1 MVRLVE
7 DAGARKLISGSSVS
21 ACHNAA
27 FTMTHLVWMGLCFVA
42 AFQPLQAHSHTS
54 NPFNSPP
61 SSYRIQWNSDA
72 SRSGQPGTD
81 RAIRDGAAKSCEP
94 QLQFNDSVRLV
105 PFLERLA
112 PIRHVC
118 VPVYFF
124 EWWANAYSTPTIATE
139 TGDGKRLCYSAGRSV
154 RRGA

>member
-81 RAIRDGAAKSCEP
+81 RAIRDGAALEKSPECDSKLSR
-94 QLQFNDSVRLV
+94 QRNDHDAPDASDVTGCSLLV
-105 PFLERLA
+105 PLA
-112 PIRHVC
+112 
-118 VPVYFF
+118 
-124 EWWANAYSTPTIATE
+124 EAA
-139 TGDGKRLCYSAGRSV
+139 AGLV
-154 RRGA
+154 F